1 LKKAS
6 TKVVAAFA
14 APQRQHKKEQ
24 AIMNSIASGVSLLLP
39 ILLKL
44 ITWIQRKRQ
53 KQAII
58 YYVEHGMITL
68 STTTTITT
76 TLDLPIM
83 NNNNHNHKQ
92 EKLHGSAGNTEG
104 KVGIGDDDATTMKK
118 EASTVSVQ
126 EEVAS
131 VEVAMVTAAAA
142 AVSCGGVVSPAA
154 ASAVTNISTASG
166 GVVGRVNKMVIQKR
180 KKKQ

>member
-14 APQRQHKKEQ
+14 ALQRQHKKEQ
-24 AIMNSIASGVSLLLP
+24 AIMNLIASGVSLLLP

-53 KQAII
+53 KQARI

-76 TLDLPIM
+76 TLADHEQQQPP
-83 NNNNHNHKQ
+83 Q
-92 EKLHGSAGNTEG
+92 T
-104 KVGIGDDDATTMKK
+104 
-118 EASTVSVQ
+118 
-126 EEVAS
+126 
-131 VEVAMVTAAAA
+131 
-142 AVSCGGVVSPAA
+142 
-154 ASAVTNISTASG
+154 
-166 GVVGRVNKMVIQKR
+166 R
-180 KKKQ
+180 KFA